1 MSVFEGFVFTYGTSA
16 IHRLD
21 PRVKLLYAFSV
32 MILSLIFS
40 SLLIQILLFLIQIP
54 IVFSADVSRRWFKT
68 MRGCLII
75 AIIIFASNLFARWL
89 NSGYKLSL
97 DFFEI
102 SLAMTFRFAALVA
115 SFSIF
120 SLTTSPD
127 DLSLAMEQM
136 RIPYWFCFAFT
147 TAIRLMPTLARD
159 AQAIMDAQKSR
170 GLELERGNFMK
181 RARNYVPILVPLI
194 VSAIR
199 RSFELAEAM
208 ESKAWGANVKRTSMK
223 KLRFK
228 FTDYITLIL
237 ILFFLIFG
245 FYVKWFV
252 EIPKFSSFIKL
263 V

>member
-1 MSVFEGFVFTYGTSA
+1 
-16 IHRLD
+16 
-21 PRVKLLYAFSV
+21 
-32 MILSLIFS
+32 
-40 SLLIQILLFLIQIP
+40 
-54 IVFSADVSRRWFKT
+54 
-68 MRGCLII
+68 MRGCLMI
-75 AIIIFASNLFARWL
+75 AIIIFASNLIARWL

-102 SLAMTFRFAALVA
+102 SFAMTFRFVALVA

-136 RIPYWFCFAFT
+136 RVPFWFCFAFT

-170 GLELERGNFMK
+170 GLELEKGNFIK
-181 RARNYVPILVPLI
+181 RIRNYVPILIPLI

-223 KLRFK
+223 KLKFK
-228 FTDYITLIL
+228 FSDYITLFL
-237 ILFFLIFG
+237 ILFSLVLG
-245 FYVKWFV
+245 FYVNWFIK
-252 EIPKFSSFIKL
+252 IPKISSLMKL
-263 V
+263 I